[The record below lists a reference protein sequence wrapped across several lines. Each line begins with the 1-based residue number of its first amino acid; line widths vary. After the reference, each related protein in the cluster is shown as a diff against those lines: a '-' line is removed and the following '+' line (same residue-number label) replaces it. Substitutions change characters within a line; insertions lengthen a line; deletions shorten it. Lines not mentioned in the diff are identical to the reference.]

1 MYIYNIYIYNIDQY
15 ISIYPYLS
23 LSLSLSLYIY
33 IDIKFRCECLV
44 KPTQKTKKHFS

>member
-15 ISIYPYLS
+15 ISIY
-23 LSLSLSLYIY
+23 LYIY
-33 IDIKFRCECLV
+33 IYLKFRCECLV